1 MAKAYWVAT
10 YRAIKNPD
18 AMAAYAK
25 VSRQAI
31 ETAGGRV
38 IARGMPAAAFEHG
51 QMERVVLIEFDSVA
65 SALAA
70 YESPAYKAAHDL
82 LGDGADRDIR
92 IVEAVD

>member
-10 YRAIKNPD
+10 YRAIKSPD
-18 AMAAYAK
+18 AMTAYAN

-31 ETAGGRV
+31 EAAGGRV
-38 IARGMPAAAFEHG
+38 IARGMPAAVFELG

-65 SALAA
+65 SAKA
-70 YESPAYKAAHDL
+70 ESPAYKAAHDL

-92 IVEAVD
+92 IVEAVE

>member
-18 AMAAYAK
+18 AMATYAK
-25 VSRQAI
+25 LSRPAI
-31 ETAGGRV
+31 EAAGGRV
-38 IARGMPAAAFEHG
+38 LARGMPAAAFELG

-65 SALAA
+65 SARAA
-70 YESPAYKAAHDL
+70 YESPDYKVAHDA

-92 IVEAVD
+92 IVEAAE